1 MFKKITFPNNA
12 RLLLIPYKDTKA
24 VTVLFLFGV
33 GSRYESKEVN
43 GVSHFIEHLL
53 FKGTKS
59 RPTSLDIS
67 KELDSVGA
75 EFNAMTSK
83 DYTGYYVKINH
94 ENCELGIDILSDMI
108 LNSKFE
114 PKEIN
119 RERGVVIEE
128 IKMYEDNP
136 VMYIETLL
144 EQLIHKGN
152 ALERDISGPI
162 KVIENISRQQI
173 IDFKEKHYCLNN
185 LVVAVAGKI
194 DGKVTELIE
203 KYFIQSSHRCA
214 RNHSGRFIKFKT
226 NQKAPRVTLN
236 FKETKQAQ
244 LALGFP
250 CFGYDDAD
258 AYGLHLLSIILGG
271 NMSSRLFTSVREK
284 NGLAYF
290 IRCYPNFYQDCG
302 NIMVQSGLDNN
313 RTEEALKIILNELRG
328 VKKNGVT
335 EKELKDA
342 KEFMRGKIVL
352 NLEDSSNLAEY
363 FAKQEVLLGE
373 VMTPEQKMEKYD
385 AVAVKDIKRIANK
398 IFQKSKFN
406 LAIIGPFKS
415 ELKFLKAV
423 KL

>member
-1 MFKKITFPNNA
+1 MYKKLTFPNGS

-33 GSRYESKEVN
+33 GSRYESKEIN

-53 FKGTKS
+53 FKGTKK
-59 RPTSLDIS
+59 RPSSLHIS

-108 LNSKFE
+108 LNSKFD
-114 PKEIN
+114 PKEID

-136 VMYIETLL
+136 AMYIETLL
-144 EQLIHKGN
+144 EQLIHEGN

-162 KVIENISRQQI
+162 NVIQKISRKQL
-173 IDFKEKHYCLNN
+173 IDFKDKHYCLDN
-185 LVVAVAGKI
+185 LVIAVAGKI
-194 DGKVTELIE
+194 DGQVNELIE
-203 KYFIQSSHRCA
+203 KYFIKNSHHCGK
-214 RNHSGRFIKFKT
+214 NHGGKFIKFKT
-226 NQKAPRVTLN
+226 KQRTARVKIN
-236 FKETKQAQ
+236 YKETKQAQ

-250 CFGYDDAD
+250 CCGYNDSD

-271 NMSSRLFTSVREK
+271 NMSSRLFISVREK

-302 NIMVQSGLDNN
+302 NFMIQSGLDTG
-313 RTEEALKIILNELRG
+313 RTEEALKIILNELKS
-328 VKKNGVT
+328 VKKKGVT
-335 EKELKDA
+335 VKELHDA
-342 KEFMRGKIVL
+342 KEFLRGKIVL
-352 NLEDSSNLAEY
+352 NIEDSSNLAEY
-363 FAKQEVLLGE
+363 FAKQEILLNE
-373 VMTPEQKMEKYD
+373 IMTPEQKMERYD
-385 AVAVKDIKRIANK
+385 AVNVQDIKRIANK
-398 IFQKSKFN
+398 VFQKSKFN

-415 ELKFLKAV
+415 EAKFIKSI